1 MNGTSMTHER
11 ERERDDRL
19 SKPHSSEV
27 KRRSDI
33 MINVLLFRREREKK
47 VFPEVP
53 TITQSTALS
62 GALIGNSH
70 RYDDTTAAEK
80 V

>member
-33 MINVLLFRREREKK
+33 MINVLLFRREREKRK
-47 VFPEVP
+47 CSQKSP
-53 TITQSTALS
+53 QSHSQLPSAGL
-62 GALIGNSH
+62 
-70 RYDDTTAAEK
+70 
-80 V
+80 